1 MREPP
6 LILIVDDNPT
16 NLDIFQTRLAVHGY
30 DIVTAA
36 DGEEAIAVARD
47 KLPDLILMDIMMPK
61 MDGMEACRRLKSDA
75 SLPFMPIIMLT
86 ARADPKDVAA
96 GLDAGADEYLTKPVD
111 QSSLVARVK
120 SMLRIKALN
129 DQAREQA
136 DRLEAQAQE
145 LSEWNRKLEQRVAE
159 QLEEIERVGHLK
171 RFFSPQIAELIL
183 STGQEKLIE
192 SHRREITA
200 AFCDLRKFTAFAEI
214 AEPEEVMRV
223 LGEYHEA
230 AGPLIF
236 RYEATLDHFAGDGL
250 MVVFNDPV
258 PCPDPAARAVR
269 MAVEMQ
275 RDVGVLIERWRKRGY
290 DLGLG
295 IGIAMGYATL
305 GQMGFEEQFNYGAVG
320 SVMNLASRLSDEAE
334 AGQILVTQRVYAEVE
349 EMAEAK
355 PIGELTLKGFLNPV
369 PAFNVTGLK
378 AGESRSVES
387 KGKKAG
393 IAK

>member
-1 MREPP
+1 VREPP

-16 NLDIFQTRLAVHGY
+16 NVDIFRTRLAVHGY
-30 DIVTAA
+30 DILTAG
-36 DGEEAIAVARD
+36 DGEEALAIAKD
-47 KLPDLILMDIMMPK
+47 KLPDLILLDIMMPK
-61 MDGMEACRRLKSDA
+61 VDGMEVCRQLKSDA
-75 SLPFMPIIMLT
+75 SLPFMPIVMVT
-86 ARADPKDVAA
+86 AKADPKDVAA

-111 QSSLVARVK
+111 QSALVARVK

-129 DQAREQA
+129 DRAQEQA
-136 DRLEAQAQE
+136 QRLETQAEE
-145 LSEWNRKLEQRVAE
+145 LSEWNRKLEQRVAAQVE
-159 QLEEIERVGHLK
+159 ELEHVGHLK
-171 RFFSPQIAELIL
+171 RFFSPQVAELIV
-183 STGQEKLIE
+183 SAGQEKLIE
-192 SHRREITA
+192 SHRREITV
-200 AFCDLRKFTAFAEI
+200 AFCDLRKFTAFAET

-258 PCPDPAARAVR
+258 PCPDPAARAVN

-275 RDVGVLIERWRKRGY
+275 RDVSLLVEQWRKRGY
-290 DLGLG
+290 ELGLG

-334 AGQILVTQRVYAEVE
+334 AGQTLVTRRVFSAVEGLVAAEP
-349 EMAEAK
+349 A
-355 PIGELTLKGFLNPV
+355 GELTLRGFLKPV
-369 PAFNVTGLK
+369 AAFNVSGLNTG
-378 AGESRSVES
+378 AS
-387 KGKKAG
+387 
-393 IAK
+393 